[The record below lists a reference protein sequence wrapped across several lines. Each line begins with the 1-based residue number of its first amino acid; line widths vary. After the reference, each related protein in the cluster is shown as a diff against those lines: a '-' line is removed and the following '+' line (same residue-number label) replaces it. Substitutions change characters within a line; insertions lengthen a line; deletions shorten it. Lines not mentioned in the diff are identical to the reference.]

1 MLNRPT
7 VKATAT
13 ESPVRIRTADLIAV
27 SPSGP
32 GPASAPEARLPK
44 PASGSRPLRAM
55 ATKLRRRAASTAASA
70 LQSGSRAA
78 VKSRLRMR
86 LRPQHHAAELLVG
99 GGWGGL
105 SRGTAVVED
114 EDAIAERAQ
123 LVEVE
128 RDDEHR
134 RALGACVAQ
143 RVVDA
148 AGSAEVE
155 TARRL
160 YRDHQPRRR
169 AAGELARCDQ
179 FLLVAAREIAGAGE
193 RLGRADVEFA
203 DQPFRLGAAAGFVDQ
218 RAARVGRIALAA
230 EREVFLDAEG
240 EAEGAAVAVFGQVD
254 DAGRAGRAGI
264 GPRGD
269 AVAEEGAAEGAQA
282 GEDFGELG
290 LAVAVDAGHAEDF
303 AATQREGETA
313 QGGAVAVGKGCN
325 ISGFEDDVR
334 RA

>member
-13 ESPVRIRTADLIAV
+13 ERPVRIRTADLIAV

-55 ATKLRRRAASTAASA
+55 ATKLRRRAASTAATA

-78 VKSRLRMR
+78 VK
-86 LRPQHHAAELLVG
+86 
-99 GGWGGL
+99 
-105 SRGTAVVED
+105 
-114 EDAIAERAQ
+114 
-123 LVEVE
+123 
-128 RDDEHR
+128 R
-134 RALGACVAQ
+134 RV
-143 RVVDA
+143 R
-148 AGSAEVE
+148 
-155 TARRL
+155 
-160 YRDHQPRRR
+160 
-169 AAGELARCDQ
+169 
-179 FLLVAAREIAGAGE
+179 I
-193 RLGRADVEFA
+193 
-203 DQPFRLGAAAGFVDQ
+203 RLGAAAELVDQ

-240 EAEGAAVAVFGQVD
+240 EAEGAAVAVFGEMD

-269 AVAEEGAAEGAQA
+269 AVAEESAAEGAQA

-303 AATQREGETA
+303 AATQREGEAA
-313 QGGAVAVGKGCN
+313 QGGAVAVGK
-325 ISGFEDDVR
+325 
-334 RA
+334 